1 MRNIKERRYKVYAHI
16 NKING
21 KIYIGRTGND
31 LEHRSGVD
39 GKGYELCECFYKAIK
54 EYGWNNF
61 EHIVVIDNLT
71 KEESIIIEN
80 ELIYKYKTTNSE
92 YGYNITINNRLRN
105 MPDVVRNNGKKKK
118 KSKIEVIPRKK
129 SMSIQIEES
138 LQDAFRDK
146 CKSEN
151 LKYSEVAEALLQ
163 AYVEGSINVAIETKY
178 KVTPK
183 AL

>member
-1 MRNIKERRYKVYAHI
+1 MAR
-16 NKING
+16 
-21 KIYIGRTGND
+21 
-31 LEHRSGVD
+31 
-39 GKGYELCECFYKAIK
+39 
-54 EYGWNNF
+54 
-61 EHIVVIDNLT
+61 
-71 KEESIIIEN
+71 
-80 ELIYKYKTTNSE
+80 
-92 YGYNITINNRLRN
+92 
-105 MPDVVRNNGKKKK
+105 
-118 KSKIEVIPRKK
+118 K

-183 AL
+183 SL